1 MVYSYC
7 KKHNP
12 LFAYLPVESM
22 IYKKQENYYAAIN
35 HSYYDG
41 SSTEFIE
48 FMLNTIKDALSEAI
62 EFQSDIQSDTMNVTL
77 DEMELLKVLV
87 KNPIITQFEI
97 AKKFI
102 VTDRTIKRKMKVMQ
116 EKGLIKR
123 ENGKRNGKWVVLIK
137 L

>member
-48 FMLNTIKDALSEAI
+48 FMLNTIKDVLSEAI
-62 EFQSDIQSDTMNVTL
+62 EFQSDIQSDIQNVTL
-77 DEMELLKVLV
+77 SVTMNFITVDDKLKSIPRVFVRILY
-87 KNPIITQFEI
+87 IRIFT
-97 AKKFI
+97 
-102 VTDRTIKRKMKVMQ
+102 
-116 EKGLIKR
+116 
-123 ENGKRNGKWVVLIK
+123 
-137 L
+137 

>member
-62 EFQSDIQSDTMNVTL
+62 EFQSDIQSDAMNVTL

-87 KNPIITQFEI
+87 KNPIITQFEL
-97 AKKFI
+97 AK
-102 VTDRTIKRKMKVMQ
+102 TDRTIKRKMKVMR

-123 ENGKRNGKWVVLIK
+123 ENGKRNGKWVLLIK